1 VRDPTVVPVRV
12 VCPECDGSYVI
23 SLAHWEKHRG
33 TLMCGDCYPKM
44 VPPLAGPPSL
54 RLVA

>member
-1 VRDPTVVPVRV
+1 VRV